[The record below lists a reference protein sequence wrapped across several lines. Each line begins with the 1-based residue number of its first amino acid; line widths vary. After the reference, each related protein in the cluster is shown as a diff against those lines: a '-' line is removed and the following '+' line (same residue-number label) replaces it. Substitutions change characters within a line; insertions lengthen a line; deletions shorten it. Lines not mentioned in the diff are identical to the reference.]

1 MFQIWENP
9 ATGLEIV
16 IFHSNHRK
24 GNARQCSDY
33 HITGLISCASK
44 LMLKILQ
51 ARLKRYVTDNFQMY
65 NMDFEKA
72 EDPKIKFSGFPG
84 SPDGKETA
92 FNAGD
97 PGSILVSGR
106 STGEENGYPLQYTWL
121 DRGARV
127 L

>member
-1 MFQIWENP
+1 
-9 ATGLEIV
+9 
-16 IFHSNHRK
+16 
-24 GNARQCSDY
+24 
-33 HITGLISCASK
+33 
-44 LMLKILQ
+44 
-51 ARLKRYVTDNFQMY
+51 MY

-72 EDPKIKFSGFPG
+72 EESKIKFSGFHG
-84 SPDGKETA
+84 SPDCKETA

-127 L
+127 P